1 MKAYNTLII
10 KKIIRFLK
18 INCKLKN
25 NFDLLSDLF

>member
-1 MKAYNTLII
+1 MKTYNTLII

-18 INCKLKN
+18 INYKLKN